1 MPDRPADR
9 EILATAR
16 DRLQLAQSAE
26 WEIRREARIDLEFVA
41 GNQWDQADRTMREN
55 TGRRPCLTFNK
66 LFGPLNMIAN
76 DARVNTPAIEV
87 HPVDSSGDP
96 DTARVIQ
103 GMIRHIE
110 QVSKAD
116 EIYESAIEQSTSSS
130 FGYFKVIARYCS
142 PTSFDQE
149 LRIERIPDQ
158 FSVYIDPFAKQADK
172 SDMRWAMEIGVIPRD
187 EYKARYGDSTLASLN
202 FFDGGTNP
210 APNWITDEGVIV
222 ANYWEVSTEPA
233 KLVGIRWPDGHVTSM
248 LERDLPDELP
258 PGLTIATDPA
268 SGAPVTRDT
277 ELRRVTCYKINGV
290 EILDETPWR
299 GQWIPIF
306 PVLGKEMWI
315 DGTRNLFSVVRFA
328 RDAQRLY
335 NFYRTAE
342 AETVSLGTKAPW
354 LGVKGIFKDTRWATA
369 NSQNW
374 AYLEYEPLDIA
385 GQPAAPPIRN
395 TFEPPIQALSA
406 GALQA
411 SDDIKATTNIFD
423 ASLGARS
430 NENSGVAI
438 QRRQNQS
445 SLSNLHFIDNLNR
458 AIRQCGVVLV
468 DLIPKIYETA
478 REVRILGED
487 RKQEIVKV
495 NQHYVDDKNVARC
508 YDLANGQ
515 YDVTITTG
523 PSYPTQ
529 RQEAFDMLTKMAQA
543 YPQLLPIAGDV
554 IFRNG
559 DFPGS
564 DKLAERFQ
572 KTLPPQLQ
580 DQPEGRPALPPAVI
594 NQMQQMGQAIDQ
606 MGAVINQQSEEIRI
620 QKAKSDSQ
628 TEIEKMKIESSDRQA
643 AMNARVQLITTEMK
657 AKSSED
663 IVLLREQVR
672 VLQAQI
678 NAMATGRAAES
689 AEARNETQAEIL

>member
-1 MPDRPADR
+1 MPERPADR
-9 EILATAR
+9 DILATAR
-16 DRLQLAQSAE
+16 ERLQLAQSAE
-26 WEIRREARIDLEFVA
+26 WEIRKEARIDLEFCS
-41 GNQWDQADRTMREN
+41 GNQWDAADRNERET

-66 LFGPLNMIAN
+66 LIGPLNMIAN
-76 DARVNTPAIEV
+76 DARVNTPGIEV
-87 HPVDSSGDP
+87 HPVDSLSDP

-130 FGYFKVIARYCS
+130 FGYFKVITRYCG

-149 LRIERIPDQ
+149 LRLERIPDQ

-172 SDMRWAMEIGVIPRD
+172 SDMRWAIEFGLIPRD
-187 EYKARYGDSTLASLN
+187 EYKVQYGDSEVAGLN
-202 FFDGGTNP
+202 FYEGGTNP
-210 APNWITDEGVIV
+210 APDWIQDEGVIV
-222 ANYWEVSTEPA
+222 ANYWELTVEPA
-233 KLVGIRWPDGHVTSM
+233 KLVAIRWPDGHISSM

-258 PGLTIATDPA
+258 PGLTVATDG
-268 SGAPVTRDT
+268 SGARITRDT
-277 ELRRVTCYKINGV
+277 EERHVTCYKINGV
-290 EILDETPWR
+290 EILEETPWR

-306 PVLGKEMWI
+306 PVLGKEMWV
-315 DGTRNLFSVVRFA
+315 DGVRRLFSVVRFA

-354 LGVKGIFKDTRWATA
+354 IGVKGIFRDTRWATA
-369 NSQNW
+369 NSKNW
-374 AYLEYEPLDIA
+374 SYLEYEPLDIA
-385 GQPAAPPIRN
+385 GNPAPPPMRN

-411 SDDIKATTNIFD
+411 SDDIKATTNVFD

-430 NENSGVAI
+430 NETSGVAI

-445 SLSNLHFIDNLNR
+445 GLANLHFIDNLNR

-468 DLIPKIYETA
+468 DLIPKIYDTA

-495 NQHYVDDKNVARC
+495 NQHYIDDKGIERC

-529 RQEAFDMLTKMAQA
+529 RQEAFDMLTKMSQA
-543 YPQLLPIAGDV
+543 YPQLMPIAGDV

-559 DFPGS
+559 DFPGA

-580 DQPEGRPALPPAVI
+580 DQPEGRPPVPPALV

-606 MGAVINQQSEEIRI
+606 MTAVINQQNEEIKI
-620 QKAKSDSQ
+620 QKAKADSQ

-643 AMNARVQLITTEMK
+643 ALNAQVQIITSEMK
-657 AKSSED
+657 VKSNED
-663 IVLLREQVR
+663 IALLREQIG

-678 NAMATGRAAES
+678 NAMATGRAAEA
-689 AEARNETQAEIL
+689 AEARTETPAGLM